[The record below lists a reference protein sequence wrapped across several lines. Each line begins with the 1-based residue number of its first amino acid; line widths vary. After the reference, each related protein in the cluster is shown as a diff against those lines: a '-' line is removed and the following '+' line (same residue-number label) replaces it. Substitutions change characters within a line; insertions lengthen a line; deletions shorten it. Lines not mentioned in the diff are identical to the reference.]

1 MVIENENRKDVIRR
15 IYRKLKGKI
24 CDSELYSRVWQGKM
38 TIMRRYR
45 TVVEN
50 EKTQNSCRE
59 WEDTGQL

>member
-38 TIMRRYR
+38 TIMRRHR

-50 EKTQNSCRE
+50 EKTE
-59 WEDTGQL
+59 QL